1 MGKRKNRRLR
11 KPIRITL
18 KIVIF
23 IAAAAIVD
31 IATLSTFLYWFG
43 DTYWTQAIGTSL
55 LLSAG
60 LEYLIFKD
68 EACNGK

>member
-1 MGKRKNRRLR
+1 MV
-11 KPIRITL
+11 L
-18 KIVIF
+18 KFIVF
-23 IAAAAIVD
+23 MVTAAIVD

-43 DTYWTQAIGTSL
+43 DTYWSLAIGTSL

-68 EACNGK
+68 EDCIEK

>member
-1 MGKRKNRRLR
+1 MGKQKNRRLR
-11 KPIRITL
+11 KPIRIVL
-18 KIVIF
+18 KIAVF
-23 IAAAAIVD
+23 ILAATVVD

-43 DTYWTQAIGTSL
+43 DTYWAQAIGTSL